1 MVSMNDIFKIE
12 GLSGKQTLSGE
23 IPVHGSKNAALIGL
37 PAALLFTD
45 KVTLTNVP
53 EIEDVH
59 WMTELMKYIG
69 IDVRK
74 KERGVYE
81 VSTSEKISCKL
92 DSDIVRKIRASMF
105 LVGPLLA
112 RFGEVQFTYPGGDG
126 IGGRPIELTLTGL
139 EKMGATCEYDDN
151 TYTLKLKE
159 GKLSGA
165 DIFLRIPSVGA
176 TQILM
181 LSGVFAE
188 GTTTIKN
195 AAMEPEIENIAEF
208 LNACGAKISGV
219 GTTTITIVGTGPLSA
234 SGKRLEIIPDR
245 LETGSFLVLG
255 VLAGKDITITNCN
268 PDHVGIFTHLLKDIT
283 SSEITVGKNT
293 INIKNSKPLTVL
305 PRIIK
310 THEYPGFVTDMQ
322 SAFVVLFTQAE
333 GKSLVFETIYE
344 ERFNYVGNLIQM
356 GAKIVTYDPH
366 RIRIHGKTE
375 LSGAVKTSPDIR
387 AGLAYILAAI
397 IAKGESIIHNGYV
410 IDRGYE
416 AIEDRL
422 SAVGVSIERISS

>member
-1 MVSMNDIFKIE
+1 MNDIFKIE